1 MADLLLINGRIITL
15 NPSIPIARWIAIKD
29 GKVEGLG
36 TDDYPKD
43 LIAAFREV
51 IDCRGKVVLPG
62 FIDSH
67 IHLHGL
73 AESFL
78 SLNLGPRNNV
88 RSISH
93 ILEKIKAFSNTL
105 PPGAWIR
112 GRGYNEFYLEEKRHP
127 NRWDLDLATDRHP
140 VRLTHRS
147 GNAYVLNSLALRLL
161 GISRET
167 PDPEGGLIDRD
178 TSGEPTGL
186 LYGMMDYIFGKI
198 PPLDQK
204 DMERGIKLANEELC
218 AHGIT
223 SIHDTSSHNN
233 LNRWKMFKRWKE
245 DGFLKPRISMAL
257 GMEGFKEYKMGPFI
271 NHFDESQLS
280 IKGVKI
286 MIHETT
292 GRLSPDREQL
302 NEMVFHIHRSGF
314 QAILHAIEGEPILSA
329 CDAVLFAIK
338 NFPRPD
344 PRHRIEHC
352 SVCDNALA
360 KRIAS
365 AGIIVVTQP
374 SFLYYNGDRYIET
387 VPREKFFNLYPLATL
402 KMSGVRVAGS
412 SDSPIS
418 PLNPIIGI
426 YSAISRRS
434 ETGARILPEEGIS
447 PREAIKMYT
456 EYGALATFDEKVKG
470 TISPGKFADLVV
482 LSEDPTE
489 LPPAELKEIKVEM
502 TIINGEIVW
511 NKMDG

>member
-36 TDDYPKD
+36 ADDYPKD
-43 LIAAFREV
+43 LIAASGEV

-147 GNAYVLNSLALRLL
+147 GNAHVLNSLALRLL

-186 LYGMMDYIFGKI
+186 LYGMRDYIFGKI

-204 DMERGIKLANEELC
+204 DMERGIKLASEELC

-245 DGFLKPRISMAL
+245 GGFLKPRISMAL
-257 GMEGFKEYKMGPFI
+257 GMEGFKEYKMGLFI

-489 LPPAELKEIKVEM
+489 LPPEELKEIKVEM

-511 NKMDG
+511 NKMD